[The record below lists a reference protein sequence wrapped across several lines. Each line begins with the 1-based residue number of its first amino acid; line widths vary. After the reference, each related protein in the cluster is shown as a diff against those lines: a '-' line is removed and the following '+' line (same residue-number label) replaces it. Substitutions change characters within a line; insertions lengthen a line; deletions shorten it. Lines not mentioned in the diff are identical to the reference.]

1 MNYTNLW
8 DLLPCHG
15 YAEYRLGKLL
25 TGEGIYLEIFHHIKS
40 DKHMPTAY
48 AAFRINGYPVVQ
60 VRARGSYTSHA
71 VQAALA
77 KLNKTVGKSFVDVK
91 GASVRIDLLPVA
103 RQKLDAI
110 LELCRRSPEN
120 MVQSLESRYPE
131 WGIERINKW
140 VY

>member
-8 DLLPCHG
+8 DLLPHHG

-25 TGEGIYLEIFHHIKS
+25 TGEEISLEIFHLIKS

-48 AAFRINGYPVVQ
+48 AAFRLNGYPVVQ
-60 VRARGSYTSHA
+60 VRARGIYPSYA

-77 KLNKTVGKSFVDVK
+77 KLNKTVGKSFVDIK

-110 LELCRRSPEN
+110 SELCQRSPEN
-120 MVQSLESRYPE
+120 MVQSLEPRHPE
-131 WGIERINKW
+131 WGIEMINK
-140 VY
+140 

>member
-25 TGEGIYLEIFHHIKS
+25 TGEGISLEIFHHTKS

-48 AAFRINGYPVVQ
+48 AAFRLNGYPVVQ
-60 VRARGSYTSHA
+60 VRARDIYPSYA

-77 KLNKTVGKSFVDVK
+77 KLNKTVGKSFVDIK
-91 GASVRIDLLPVA
+91 GASVKIDLLPVA

-120 MVQSLESRYPE
+120 MVQSLQPRHPE
-131 WGIERINKW
+131 WGIERINK
-140 VY
+140 